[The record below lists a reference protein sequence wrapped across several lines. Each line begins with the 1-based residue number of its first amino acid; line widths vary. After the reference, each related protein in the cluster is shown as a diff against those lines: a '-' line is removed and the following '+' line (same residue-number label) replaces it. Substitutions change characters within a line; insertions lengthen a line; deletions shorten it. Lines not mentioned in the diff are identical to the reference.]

1 MRFYWLFALTL
12 IIVACDSKD
21 EPFRLEGKIKNL
33 NQGEIFIY
41 SHEGTTEGIDTISIV
56 DGKFLYEVDLGSPA
70 TFVFMFSNFSEN
82 VVFGEQGKTISI
94 KGDAYNLKGMEIK
107 GTKDNELMT
116 TFRIQANKLPP
127 PELPMLAEHFIREN
141 PKSVAS
147 LYIIDR
153 YFIRVA
159 EPNYHKAKE
168 LVDVILTADVNNV
181 KAISLAHHLDKLTA
195 SDIGKSLPTFYAT
208 DIYGANVSNNDL
220 SAKVNI
226 IHLWATWNYDSRAM
240 MRSLREVR
248 KEHGDSIDVVSICL
262 APKRDDC
269 RKAIEHDSIN
279 WHVICD
285 SIMWESPLLGTLG
298 LAVIPGTIVCD
309 KDGMILARNLTIP
322 KLRETIDNMFK

>member
-12 IIVACDSKD
+12 IIVSCGS
-21 EPFRLEGKIKNL
+21 EGGRFRLEGKIKNL

-41 SHEGTTEGIDTISIV
+41 SHEGVTEGMDTISIV
-56 DGKFLYEVDLGSPA
+56 DGKFVYEVDLGSPA

-82 VVFGEQGKTISI
+82 VVFGEQGKTVSI
-94 KGDAYNLKGMEIK
+94 KGDAYNLKEMEIK

-116 TFRIQANKLPP
+116 AFRLRANKLSP
-127 PELPMLAEHFIREN
+127 PELPILAEQFIREN
-141 PKSVAS
+141 PKSVAC

-153 YFIRVA
+153 YFIRVT
-159 EPNYHKAKE
+159 EPNYHKARE
-168 LVDVILTADVNNV
+168 LVNVILTVDANNV
-181 KAISLAHHLDKLTA
+181 KAVSIAHHLDKLIA
-195 SDIGKSLPTFYAT
+195 SDIGETLPSFYAT
-208 DIYGANVSNNDL
+208 DIYGANVSNKDL

-248 KEHGDSIDVVSICL
+248 KEHGDSIDVASICL
-262 APKRDDC
+262 APKSDDC

-285 SIMWESPLLGTLG
+285 SMMWKSPLLDTLG

-309 KDGMILARNLTIP
+309 KNGMILARNLTIP